1 MARLRDGWRGR
12 MTEGWEMGVKGGSP
26 DTCGECGGARD
37 GQAEGRMGRLSRIG
51 CGSAG
56 WGEK

>member
-26 DTCGECGGARD
+26 DTCGECGVS
-37 GQAEGRMGRLSRIG
+37 EGWPG
-51 CGSAG
+51 
-56 WGEK
+56 